1 MVSGTQTEIL
11 HVKSEPQIDT
21 DKTFGYHHLIRQIY
35 CLNLNR
41 MSDSTDTDSDD
52 DYTKI
57 IFDDLCGDTI
67 AEQTGVIL
75 ETTEERMV

>member
-1 MVSGTQTEIL
+1 MSNQSPKSIQTKRL
-11 HVKSEPQIDT
+11 DT
-21 DKTFGYHHLIRQIY
+21 ITLSNRYN

>member
-1 MVSGTQTEIL
+1 
-11 HVKSEPQIDT
+11 
-21 DKTFGYHHLIRQIY
+21 
-35 CLNLNR
+35 

-75 ETTEERMV
+75 ETTEEMMV

>member
-1 MVSGTQTEIL
+1 MLNQSPKSIQTKRL
-11 HVKSEPQIDT
+11 DT
-21 DKTFGYHHLIRQIY
+21 ITLSNRYN

-75 ETTEERMV
+75 ETTEERMVQFTE